1 MGLLSKLRGSPGNAS
16 KLKFESEAAAR
27 ERKVSTRA
35 KAAKDVRR
43 AKAAARMKAAE
54 LKAKA
59 KKDARRAGARA
70 RTELEESG
78 RTAGNVEAPETTEE
92 IFRLAGDSA
101 QLRSPVDATLDPSP
115 DGPMVEGMASTL
127 SLSSPASGSS
137 SSDSDM
143 SGMLSASFI
152 TGESEPFHDSDGSGD
167 GDDVDENPLEFS
179 DDFGLE
185 GGRI

>member
-1 MGLLSKLRGSPGNAS
+1 MGLLSKLRGSKGRAQ
-16 KLKFESEAAAR
+16 KLDFQSEEVAR
-27 ERKVSTRA
+27 KREASTRA

-54 LKAKA
+54 LKEKA

-70 RTELEESG
+70 RSELEEG
-78 RTAGNVEAPETTEE
+78 RTAGNVEAPETSRE
-92 IFRLAGDSA
+92 IFELAGDSA

-127 SLSSPASGSS
+127 SLSSPASNSS
-137 SSDSDM
+137 GDESET

-179 DDFGLE
+179 DDFGVE

>member
-1 MGLLSKLRGSPGNAS
+1 MGLLSKLRGSKGRAQ
-16 KLKFESEAAAR
+16 KLDFQSEEVAR
-27 ERKVSTRA
+27 KREASTRA

-43 AKAAARMKAAE
+43 AKAAARMKAAK
-54 LKAKA
+54 LKERA

-70 RTELEESG
+70 RSELEEG
-78 RTAGNVEAPETTEE
+78 RTAGNVEAPETSRE

-127 SLSSPASGSS
+127 SLSSPASDSS
-137 SSDSDM
+137 GDESETT
-143 SGMLSASFI
+143 GMLSASFI

-179 DDFGLE
+179 DDFGVE